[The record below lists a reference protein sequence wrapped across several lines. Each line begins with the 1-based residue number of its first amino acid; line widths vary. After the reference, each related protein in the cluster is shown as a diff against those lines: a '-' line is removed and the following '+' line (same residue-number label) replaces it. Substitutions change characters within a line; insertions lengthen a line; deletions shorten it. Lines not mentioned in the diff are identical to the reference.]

1 LNYSRSDFTTHN
13 GIELFY
19 TIFSLRELGSEQNG
33 HDRSTIMST
42 LMLEGTAVASNP
54 ATQGSKAATLRVAA
68 LGVLSIRFIQGFVY
82 WGGGSRRFIYAPA
95 KLDPNAA
102 SWMANKFQSAMP
114 GALLGTDHIIA
125 FLLHH
130 FYLLYASLILF
141 SAAELITGLFLMMGF
156 LTRAAALVS
165 IGLSVVLM
173 LMFGWQGAT
182 CIDEWTMA
190 ACNVAIGATLM
201 LGGSGAFS
209 LDNGL
214 LARNPAL
221 ARRRWF
227 RWISGALPVP
237 MPSGAFERL
246 ALAVFAATVVF
257 NVATYNHYRGSVI
270 TPFHGGPVSPSK
282 HHLSLT
288 DGVLL
293 RSGAVRFHAY
303 LDGGTPAAP
312 SNVMT
317 AALKSNDGTVLEQ
330 WDGMAL
336 SHLPTSAITNEY
348 AYNRFAPGPFGLR
361 AQMGAMATITL
372 SATNAAE
379 VGGVYGAA
387 TLELRTVNGNTFSV
401 AVRPG

>member
-1 LNYSRSDFTTHN
+1 
-13 GIELFY
+13 
-19 TIFSLRELGSEQNG
+19 
-33 HDRSTIMST
+33 MST
-42 LMLEGTAVASNP
+42 LTLDGTAAASNP
-54 ATQGSKAATLRVAA
+54 AAQRSRADTLRVAA
-68 LGVLSIRFIQGFVY
+68 LGLLSIRFIQGFVY

-130 FYLLYASLILF
+130 FYLLYVSLILF
-141 SAAELITGLFLMMGF
+141 SAAELITGLFLMTGF
-156 LTRAAALVS
+156 LMRAAALVS

-190 ACNVAIGATLM
+190 ACNLAIGATLM

-209 LDNGL
+209 LDNAL
-214 LARNPAL
+214 LARKPAL
-221 ARRRWF
+221 ATRGWF
-227 RWISGALPVP
+227 RWMSGALPLPVR
-237 MPSGAFERL
+237 SGTFQKL

-257 NVATYNHYRGSVI
+257 NVATYNYYRGSVI
-270 TPFHGGPVSPSK
+270 TPFHGGPVSPGK
-282 HHLSLT
+282 HHLDLT

-293 RSGAVRFHAY
+293 PDGAVRFHAY

-317 AALKSNDGTVLEQ
+317 AVLKSNDGAVLEQ
-330 WDGMAL
+330 WDGTAL
-336 SHLPTSAITNEY
+336 SHLPTSAITNEF

-361 AQMGAMATITL
+361 AQMGAVATITL
-372 SATNAAE
+372 PVAS
-379 VGGVYGAA
+379 GADTTSLHGPA
-387 TLELRTVNGNTFSV
+387 TLQLRTVNGNTFNV

>member
-1 LNYSRSDFTTHN
+1 
-13 GIELFY
+13 
-19 TIFSLRELGSEQNG
+19 
-33 HDRSTIMST
+33 
-42 LMLEGTAVASNP
+42 MLDDAAAASNS
-54 ATQGSKAATLRVAA
+54 AAAQGSKADALRIAA
-68 LGVLSIRFIQGFVY
+68 LALLSIRFIQGFVY

-125 FLLHH
+125 FLLQH

-141 SAAELITGLFLMMGF
+141 SAAELITGLFLMTGF
-156 LTRAAALVS
+156 LTRAAALAS

-190 ACNVAIGATLM
+190 ACNLAIGATLM

-209 LDNGL
+209 LDNAL
-214 LARNPAL
+214 LARRPAL
-221 ARRRWF
+221 AERGWF
-227 RWISGALPVP
+227 RWMSGALPLP
-237 MPSGAFERL
+237 LRSGAFEGL
-246 ALAVFAATVVF
+246 ALAVFAATVAF
-257 NVATYNHYRGSVI
+257 NVATYNYYRGSVV
-270 TPFHGGPVSPSK
+270 TPFHGGPVSPGK

-293 RSGAVRFHAY
+293 PNGAVRFHAY

-312 SNVMT
+312 SNMMT
-317 AALKSNDGTVLEQ
+317 AVLKSRDGAVLEQ
-330 WDGMAL
+330 WDGGVL
-336 SHLPTSAITNEY
+336 SRLPASAISNEF

-361 AQMGAMATITL
+361 AQVGAMATITL
-372 SATNAAE
+372 PAAN
-379 VGGVYGAA
+379 GADTGSLHSAA
-387 TLELRTVNGNTFSV
+387 TLQLRTVNGNTFNL
-401 AVRPG
+401 AVKPE

>member
-1 LNYSRSDFTTHN
+1 MFMITLN
-13 GIELFY
+13 
-19 TIFSLRELGSEQNG
+19 
-33 HDRSTIMST
+33 
-42 LMLEGTAVASNP
+42 GTAAASN
-54 ATQGSKAATLRVAA
+54 SAAQRSQADALRIAA
-68 LGVLSIRFIQGFVY
+68 LALLSIRFIQGFIY

-141 SAAELITGLFLMMGF
+141 SAVELIAGFFLMAGF
-156 LTRAAALVS
+156 LTRVAALVS

-190 ACNVAIGATLM
+190 ACNLAIGATLM

-209 LDNGL
+209 LDNAL
-214 LARNPAL
+214 LARKPTL
-221 ARRRWF
+221 ADRGWF
-227 RWISGALPVP
+227 RWMAGALPLP
-237 MPSGAFERL
+237 MQGDTFQKI
-246 ALAVFAATVVF
+246 ALTVFAATVVF
-257 NVATYNHYRGSVI
+257 NVGTYNHYRGSVI
-270 TPFHGGPVSPSK
+270 TPFHGGPVSPQK
-282 HHLSLT
+282 HHLELT

-293 RSGAVRFHAY
+293 PNGAVRFHAY
-303 LDGGTPAAP
+303 LDGGTPEAP

-317 AALKSNDGTVLEQ
+317 AVLKSNDGSVLEQ
-330 WDGMAL
+330 WDGPVL
-336 SHLPTSAITNEY
+336 SHLPTSAIANEFD
-348 AYNRFAPGPFGLR
+348 YNRFVPGPFGLR
-361 AQMGAMATITL
+361 AETGAMATITL
-372 SATNAAE
+372 PVTGNADT
-379 VGGVYGAA
+379 GSLRNAA
-387 TLELRTVNGNTFSV
+387 TLQLRTVNGNTFNV

>member
-1 LNYSRSDFTTHN
+1 MVMLTFERTVAAPTTAAQRSN
-13 GIELFY
+13 AE
-19 TIFSLRELGSEQNG
+19 
-33 HDRSTIMST
+33 
-42 LMLEGTAVASNP
+42 V
-54 ATQGSKAATLRVAA
+54 LRVAA
-68 LGVLSIRFIQGFVY
+68 LGLLSIRFIQGFIY

-95 KLDPNAA
+95 KLDPHAA

-130 FYLLYASLILF
+130 FYLLYVSLILF
-141 SAAELITGLFLMMGF
+141 SAAELIAGLFLMTGF

-165 IGLSVVLM
+165 MGLSVVLM

-190 ACNVAIGATLM
+190 ACNLAIGATLM
-201 LGGSGAFS
+201 LGGSAAFS
-209 LDNGL
+209 LDGAL
-214 LARNPAL
+214 LARQPAL
-221 ARRRWF
+221 AERGWF
-227 RWISGALPVP
+227 RWMSGALPLP
-237 MPSGAFERL
+237 IRGGTFQNL

-257 NVATYNHYRGSVI
+257 NVATYNYYRGSVV
-270 TPFHGGPVSPSK
+270 TPFHGGPVSAGK

-293 RSGAVRFHAY
+293 PNGAVRFHAY

-317 AALKSNDGTVLEQ
+317 AVLKSSDGAVLEQ
-330 WDGMAL
+330 WDGTAL
-336 SHLPTSAITNEY
+336 SHLPASAIANEF

-372 SATNAAE
+372 PVPADANTSSLQNAAM
-379 VGGVYGAA
+379 
-387 TLELRTVNGNTFSV
+387 LQLRTVNGNTFNV
-401 AVRPG
+401 AVRPE

>member
-1 LNYSRSDFTTHN
+1 
-13 GIELFY
+13 
-19 TIFSLRELGSEQNG
+19 
-33 HDRSTIMST
+33 MST
-42 LMLEGTAVASNP
+42 VTLNGTAAASNP
-54 ATQGSKAATLRVAA
+54 ATHRSRADTTHVAA
-68 LGVLSIRFIQGFVY
+68 LALLSIRFIQGFIY

-114 GALLGTDHIIA
+114 GALLGTGHIIA

-141 SAAELITGLFLMMGF
+141 SAAELIGGLCLMTGF

-190 ACNVAIGATLM
+190 VCNLAIGATLM
-201 LGGSGAFS
+201 LGGSAALS
-209 LDNGL
+209 LDNAL
-214 LARNPAL
+214 LARKPAL
-221 ARRRWF
+221 ARRGWF
-227 RWISGALPVP
+227 RWMSGALPLP
-237 MPSGAFERL
+237 MRSGTFQKI

-257 NVATYNHYRGSVI
+257 NVATYNYYRGSVF
-270 TPFHGGPVSPSK
+270 TPFHGGPVSPRK
-282 HHLSLT
+282 HHLDLT

-293 RSGAVRFHAY
+293 LDGAVRFHAY
-303 LDGGTPAAP
+303 LDGGTAAAP

-317 AALKSNDGTVLEQ
+317 AVLKANDGSVLEQ
-330 WDGMAL
+330 WDGAAL
-336 SHLPTSAITNEY
+336 SRLPTSAVTNEF

-361 AQMGAMATITL
+361 AEMGAMATITL
-372 SATNAAE
+372 PAAS
-379 VGGVYGAA
+379 GADTGRLRNAA
-387 TLELRTVNGNTFSV
+387 TLQLRTVNGNAFGV
-401 AVRPG
+401 AVRPE

>member
-1 LNYSRSDFTTHN
+1 MPTITLN
-13 GIELFY
+13 
-19 TIFSLRELGSEQNG
+19 
-33 HDRSTIMST
+33 
-42 LMLEGTAVASNP
+42 GTAAASNP
-54 ATQGSKAATLRVAA
+54 ATNRSKADALRIAA
-68 LGVLSIRFIQGFVY
+68 LAMLSIRFIQGFVY

-141 SAAELITGLFLMMGF
+141 SAAELIAELLLMTGF
-156 LTRAAALVS
+156 LTRAAALIS

-182 CIDEWTMA
+182 CMDEWTMA
-190 ACNVAIGATLM
+190 ACNLAIGATLM

-209 LDNGL
+209 LDNAL
-214 LARNPAL
+214 LAHKPAL
-221 ARRRWF
+221 AERGWF
-227 RWISGALPVP
+227 RWISGALPLP
-237 MPSGAFERL
+237 MRSGTFQKL

-257 NVATYNHYRGSVI
+257 NVATYNYYRGSVI

-282 HHLSLT
+282 HHLDLT

-293 RSGAVRFHAY
+293 PDGAVRFHAY
-303 LDGGTPAAP
+303 LDGGTAAAP

-317 AALKSNDGTVLEQ
+317 AMLKANDGSVLEQ
-330 WDGMAL
+330 WDGAAL
-336 SHLPTSAITNEY
+336 SRLPNSAITNEF

-361 AQMGAMATITL
+361 AEMGAMATIALPAVSGTDTGSLRNASTL
-372 SATNAAE
+372 Q
-379 VGGVYGAA
+379 
-387 TLELRTVNGNTFSV
+387 LRTVNGNTFNV
-401 AVRPG
+401 AVRPE

>member
-1 LNYSRSDFTTHN
+1 MF
-13 GIELFY
+13 
-19 TIFSLRELGSEQNG
+19 
-33 HDRSTIMST
+33 T
-42 LMLEGTAVASNP
+42 LMLNGTAATSNP
-54 ATQGSKAATLRVAA
+54 AAKRSKADALRVAA
-68 LGVLSIRFIQGFVY
+68 LALLSIRFIQGFIY

-141 SAAELITGLFLMMGF
+141 SAAELITGLFLMAGL

-165 IGLSVVLM
+165 IGLSIVLM

-190 ACNVAIGATLM
+190 ACNLAIGATLM

-209 LDNGL
+209 LDDAL
-214 LARNPAL
+214 LARKPTL
-221 ARRRWF
+221 ARREWF
-227 RWISGALPVP
+227 RWTSGALPLP
-237 MPSGAFERL
+237 MQRGAFQKL

-257 NVATYNHYRGSVI
+257 NVATYNYYRGSVI
-270 TPFHGGPVSPSK
+270 TPFHGGPVSPGK
-282 HHLSLT
+282 HHLDLT
-288 DGVLL
+288 NAVLL
-293 RSGAVRFHAY
+293 PDGAVRFHAY

-317 AALKSNDGTVLEQ
+317 AVLTANDGSVLEQ
-330 WDGMAL
+330 WDGTAL
-336 SHLPTSAITNEY
+336 SHLSTSAIANEF

-361 AQMGAMATITL
+361 AEMGAMATITL
-372 SATNAAE
+372 PATSGADAGSLRN
-379 VGGVYGAA
+379 AA
-387 TLELRTVNGNTFSV
+387 TLQLRTVNGHIFNV
-401 AVRPG
+401 PVKPE